1 MWWHAPHTHNST
13 DKLTINMATVQEV
26 CAALLGFH
34 STDINN
40 DVNQISFNQAFVC
53 VLLHAYFRRMLLN
66 IDVFTS
72 GKIPR

>member
-1 MWWHAPHTHNST
+1 MWWHAPRTHNT
-13 DKLTINMATVQEV
+13 TYKFTINMATVQEV
-26 CAALLGFH
+26 CAALRGFY

-40 DVNQISFNQAFVC
+40 VVNQISFNQAFDC

-72 GKIPR
+72 GKIPT